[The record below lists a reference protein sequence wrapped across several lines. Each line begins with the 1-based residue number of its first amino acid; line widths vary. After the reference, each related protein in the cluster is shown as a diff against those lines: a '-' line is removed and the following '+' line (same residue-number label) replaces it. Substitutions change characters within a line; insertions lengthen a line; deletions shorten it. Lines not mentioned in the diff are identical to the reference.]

1 MRRIGGLYFRW
12 ALLHMTRQLATRCMI
27 TDALVP
33 PKPNEFDS
41 ATLISRLRGAFGTR
55 SIAVS
60 TDGLSR
66 LMVGGAMLSR
76 IARMLKIASIGP
88 AAPSRCAVADL
99 VDDID
104 TRDAALPSIRST
116 APSSISSPTWVEVPC
131 ALM

>member
-1 MRRIGGLYFRW
+1 MRRNGGL
-12 ALLHMTRQLATRCMI
+12 LDMTRQLAPRCTI
-27 TDALVP
+27 TEALVP
-33 PKPNEFDS
+33 PKPNELDS
-41 ATLISRLRGAFGTR
+41 ATLISRLGGTCGTR
-55 SIAVS
+55 AIAVS
-60 TDGLSR
+60 TDGFSR

-76 IARMLKIASIGP
+76 IARMLKIVSTAP
-88 AAPSRCAVADL
+88 AAPSRCPVDDL